1 MQNVRLSKVNFS
13 FLCAEVDLTSK
24 SVDMGNFGG
33 CQSQFSDIPPVE
45 LGAESE
51 VIGLPSITVYNR
63 VVKRV
68 ARRPHC
74 GPPCC
79 LEWPSFEI

>member
-1 MQNVRLSKVNFS
+1 
-13 FLCAEVDLTSK
+13 
-24 SVDMGNFGG
+24 MGNFGG
-33 CQSQFSDIPPVE
+33 VPTPIFRQRIVPLRQRRMLRVYIPPVE

-68 ARRPHC
+68 ARGPHC

-79 LEWPSFEI
+79 LEWPAFEI